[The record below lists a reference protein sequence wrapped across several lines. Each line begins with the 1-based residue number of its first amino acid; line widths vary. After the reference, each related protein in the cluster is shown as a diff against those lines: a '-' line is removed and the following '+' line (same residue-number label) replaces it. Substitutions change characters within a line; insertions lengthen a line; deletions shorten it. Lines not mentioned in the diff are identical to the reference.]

1 MAAIDGTKDIAP
13 SNTTTIN
20 EGSVSSYQTTN
31 DNRIVDTDAN
41 ETTSYL
47 NNNIINEGD
56 TVSSITNNE
65 GDTVENNATTGIAFP
80 KIRIPD
86 YTSILSEI
94 RTFAGKI
101 FLYVGKL
108 SETWHVVNAVRDTQ
122 DIIVIPVP
130 GQSGSM
136 NDSDNR
142 RSVTNNVTNNVTV
155 GSLIGNNTNMF
166 NQAAATTA
174 EDFMEL
180 LRQVL
185 TEINGDYKLV

>member
-1 MAAIDGTKDIAP
+1 MRNTLSAILM
-13 SNTTTIN
+13 
-20 EGSVSSYQTTN
+20 TN

-101 FLYVGKL
+101 FLYVGRL
-108 SETWHVVNAVRDTQ
+108 SETGRVVDAVRDTQ
-122 DIIVIPVP
+122 DTSVIPVP
-130 GQSGSM
+130 GQSGST

-155 GSLIGNNTNMF
+155 GSLIGSNTNMF
-166 NQAAATTA
+166 
-174 EDFMEL
+174 
-180 LRQVL
+180 
-185 TEINGDYKLV
+185 K